1 MSTRE
6 LENVLFAHIL
16 ESVKEINKRMKRN
29 QPLKRRT
36 LSSHAARRLQVFKR
50 TRQKILQRRREF
62 VRAELAEQWS
72 LAS

>member
-1 MSTRE
+1 
-6 LENVLFAHIL
+6 
-16 ESVKEINKRMKRN
+16 MKRN